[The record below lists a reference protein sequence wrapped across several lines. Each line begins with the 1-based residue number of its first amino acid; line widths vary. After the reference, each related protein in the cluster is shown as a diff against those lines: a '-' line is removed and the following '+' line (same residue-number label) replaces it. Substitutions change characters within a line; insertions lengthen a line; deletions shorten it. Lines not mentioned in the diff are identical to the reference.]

1 MLDGVGHDEF
11 FYREFVDQFL
21 ELLVGAQAMEPKAID
36 VPCSFVFEVD
46 RLLSDGLASSDHI
59 GKENHVSSFHLLA

>member
-21 ELLVGAQAMEPKAID
+21 QLLVGAQPVESKEVD
-36 VPCSFVFEVD
+36 VPCSFILEVD
-46 RLLSDGLASSDHI
+46 CLLSDGFAGPDHI
-59 GKENHVSSFHLLA
+59 GKENHVPSFHLLS